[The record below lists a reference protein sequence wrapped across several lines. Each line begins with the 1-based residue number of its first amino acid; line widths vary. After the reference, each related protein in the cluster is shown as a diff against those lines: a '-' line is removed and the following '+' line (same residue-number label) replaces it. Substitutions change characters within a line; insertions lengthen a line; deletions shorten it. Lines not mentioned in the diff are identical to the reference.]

1 MPGENREQLARGE
14 GRGGGGNG
22 PGGRREFAR
31 GGDAEPDPRNRGS
44 TATMIPLPRT
54 GQFASASQNQKV
66 AKTEKNRLKLIME
79 SRGTAAADFVEKE
92 RRIGMREDRDE
103 TTRDNWF
110 ASANS
115 STVPRF
121 SEESRNSHRDE
132 KVIKLNMKGVSSISG
147 TCINW
152 VVAIENVKRQLY
164 R

>member
-1 MPGENREQLARGE
+1 
-14 GRGGGGNG
+14 
-22 PGGRREFAR
+22 
-31 GGDAEPDPRNRGS
+31 
-44 TATMIPLPRT
+44 MIPLPRT

-92 RRIGMREDRDE
+92 RRIGMRDDHE
-103 TTRDNWF
+103 TTRDNWC

-132 KVIKLNMKGVSSISG
+132 KVIKLNMKGVS
-147 TCINW
+147 
-152 VVAIENVKRQLY
+152 R